1 MRPARAFHQWVKND
15 LVDAGK
21 LDTDVFK
28 RNTIL
33 SVQDMGS
40 FFHDDR
46 PITEH
51 LWAKLL
57 AYIMVLCRTGKIYPI
72 EPLESF
78 DVSRRSQA
86 LPRFHAQDRMDNA
99 SISFTNP
106 VSGLQVHPLKYNL
119 YLNNEKPYFL
129 GGCLVR
135 FGRSTSNG

>member
-1 MRPARAFHQWVKND
+1 
-15 LVDAGK
+15 
-21 LDTDVFK
+21 
-28 RNTIL
+28 
-33 SVQDMGS
+33 MGG

-57 AYIMVLCRTGKIYPI
+57 ADVMVLYRTGKIYRI

-86 LPRFHAQDRMDNA
+86 LRRFHAQDRMGSA
-99 SISFTNP
+99 SISFKNP

-119 YLNNEKPYFL
+119 YLNKEKAYFL

-135 FGRSTSNG
+135 FGRSSSNG